1 MLIVADSGSSVT
13 DWICLL
19 PNQEKQFVETKGLNP
34 FFVSEKEIIKVINSV
49 NLFQDIAPNVK
60 EVHFFGAG
68 CNSPDKREIIS
79 NALSAK
85 FKNAFVNVE
94 SDLLG
99 SAYAT
104 CGTTPGLNCILGTGS
119 NLSFFDGSNLHD
131 GLHGLGYILGDE
143 GSETYFGKNLITDF
157 LYKKMPD
164 DLAEKFNAKYKPNK
178 EDVIKNI
185 YQRPLPN
192 HYLAS
197 FANFLKANI
206 DHPYIQKIITSG
218 LEEFIKISICTYQ
231 NYKEL
236 YCHFVGDIAYHFQD
250 FLIPLCRKYDIHV
263 GKILENPIH
272 ELFEFVKTKEG
283 F

>member
-1 MLIVADSGSSVT
+1 MLIVADSGSSIT

-19 PNQEKQFVETKGLNP
+19 PNQEKQIFETKGLNP
-34 FFVSEKEIIKVINSV
+34 FFVSEKEIIKVINNV
-49 NLFQDIAPNVK
+49 KLFQDIAPNVK

-85 FKNAFVNVE
+85 FRNAFINVE

-119 NLSFFDGSNLHD
+119 NISFFDGNNLHD

-164 DLAEKFNAKYKPNK
+164 ELAEKFHAQYKPSK

-197 FANFLKANI
+197 FAPFLKENVQ
-206 DHPYIQKIITSG
+206 HPYIKEIITKG
-218 LEEFIKISICTYQ
+218 LEEFIKISICSYS

-236 YCHFVGDIAYHFQD
+236 YCHFVGDIAYHFQE
-250 FLIPLCRKYDIHV
+250 FLIPLCNKYEIHI
-263 GKILENPIH
+263 GKILEKPIY
-272 ELFEFVKTKEG
+272 ELYEFVKAKEG

>member
-19 PNQEKQFVETKGLNP
+19 PNQEKQFIETKGLNP

-79 NALSAK
+79 NALSVK

-119 NLSFFDGSNLHD
+119 NISFL
-131 GLHGLGYILGDE
+131 
-143 GSETYFGKNLITDF
+143 
-157 LYKKMPD
+157 M
-164 DLAEKFNAKYKPNK
+164 AA
-178 EDVIKNI
+178 I
-185 YQRPLPN
+185 YMM
-192 HYLAS
+192 
-197 FANFLKANI
+197 
-206 DHPYIQKIITSG
+206 
-218 LEEFIKISICTYQ
+218 
-231 NYKEL
+231 
-236 YCHFVGDIAYHFQD
+236 AYM
-250 FLIPLCRKYDIHV
+250 V
-263 GKILENPIH
+263 
-272 ELFEFVKTKEG
+272 
-283 F
+283 